1 MTKIKRV
8 ELECVTCKSWI
19 PFSIDLVGSNS
30 ADASKEVDRILR
42 CPACS
47 ALAPFRHERMRLAGN
62 DGKARVGWCLTPRPG
77 HGLSVAETDR
87 PSVTRTRGR
96 HERARQ
102 GRSHNNAKGTTRL
115 QP

>member
-1 MTKIKRV
+1 MGHPPICAARTLAGKPFARPLLKGTGISLLPTKRSSMTKIKRV

-62 DGKARVGWCLTPRPG
+62 DGKSAWDG
-77 HGLSVAETDR
+77 A
-87 PSVTRTRGR
+87 
-96 HERARQ
+96 
-102 GRSHNNAKGTTRL
+102 
-115 QP
+115 

>member
-62 DGKARVGWCLTPRPG
+62 DGKSAWDG
-77 HGLSVAETDR
+77 A
-87 PSVTRTRGR
+87 
-96 HERARQ
+96 
-102 GRSHNNAKGTTRL
+102 
-115 QP
+115 